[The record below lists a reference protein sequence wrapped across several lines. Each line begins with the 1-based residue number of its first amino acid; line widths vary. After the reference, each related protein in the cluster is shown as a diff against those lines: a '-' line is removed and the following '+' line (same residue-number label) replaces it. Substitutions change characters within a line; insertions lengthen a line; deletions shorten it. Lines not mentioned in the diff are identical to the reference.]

1 MSAIRPAGMTRLASL
16 GMLLLALT
24 VAALLVE
31 EPGITSLR
39 PHAATKL
46 VVALLALSVVVYLL
60 AVRLVMSRAL
70 PSRALWIVLAVGLLA
85 RAILLPAPAYLSSD
99 IYRYVWDGRVQQHG
113 INPYRYLP
121 ADPSLSGLRDTSI
134 FPLVNRASYA
144 RTIYPPVA
152 QMLFALV
159 VRISGTVQAMK
170 LAMVGLELTG
180 LYCMMRLLV
189 MAGLPR
195 ERILIQAWN
204 PLVIWS
210 FACDGHVDGAAIGL
224 IGLAL
229 LARSHRR
236 DGLAGGVL
244 AAAAL
249 VKFLPLALAPAF
261 ARGVPLWRPALAGL
275 VVVVVGYACYASA
288 GRYILGFLP
297 GYSSEEG
304 LSGGNGFWLLAGL
317 AHLGRL
323 PAWSGTAYIVAAG
336 AGLALLGLW
345 ITWGGQRLPEERLR
359 SMHRPADDV
368 VLLCRNAAI
377 LAAAVTVAISPHYSW
392 YFAWLALPC
401 VVAPIPAVIWLSS
414 APVLLTLDPFNER
427 FVWPSLV
434 YAPAIVLAVIAL
446 RRRRS
451 ARCMM
456 AATSEGTC

>member
-1 MSAIRPAGMTRLASL
+1 MSATQRTSPTHLASL
-16 GMLLLALT
+16 GLLLLALT
-24 VAALLVE
+24 SGALALEVAGARFM
-31 EPGITSLR
+31 R
-39 PHAATKL
+39 PHAVTNF
-46 VVALLALSVVVYLL
+46 VVVLLALSVLVYLL
-60 AVRLVMSRAL
+60 AVRLVMRGAL
-70 PSRALWIVLAVGLLA
+70 PSSAIWIVLGVGLLA
-85 RAILLPAPAYLSSD
+85 RGMLIPAPPFLSSD

-113 INPYRYLP
+113 INPYRYVP
-121 ADPSLSGLRDTSI
+121 ADPALSGLRDTGI
-134 FPLVNRASYA
+134 FPLVNRATYA
-144 RTIYPPVA
+144 RTIYPPAA

-159 VRISGTVQAMK
+159 VRISGSVQAMK
-170 LAMVGLELTG
+170 VAMVGLELTG

-210 FACDGHVDGAAIGL
+210 FACDGHLDGAAIGL

-229 LARSHRR
+229 LARGRQR
-236 DGLAGGVL
+236 TGLAGGLL

-249 VKFLPLALAPAF
+249 VKFLPLALAPAL
-261 ARGVPLWRPALAGL
+261 ARGAPLWRPALTGL
-275 VVVVVGYACYASA
+275 VIVAIGYACYASA
-288 GRYILGFLP
+288 GRYVLGFLP

-323 PAWSGTAYIVAAG
+323 PPWSGTAYIVAVA
-336 AGLALLGLW
+336 AGLALLGLR
-345 ITWGGQRLPEERLR
+345 IARGAQRLPEEPG
-359 SMHRPADDV
+359 SADDV

-401 VVAPIPAVIWLSS
+401 VVAPVPAVIWLSS

-427 FVWPSLV
+427 FIWPSLV
-434 YAPAIVLAVIAL
+434 YAPALVLAVVAI
-446 RRRRS
+446 RRRRP
-451 ARCMM
+451 ARFVL
-456 AATSEGTC
+456 AATSQGTC

>member
-1 MSAIRPAGMTRLASL
+1 MSEVRSASL
-16 GMLLLALT
+16 MRLTSLGLLLLGLTFGALF
-24 VAALLVE
+24 LE
-31 EPGITSLR
+31 EPGTVSMR
-39 PHAATKL
+39 PQVVTEL
-46 VVALLALSVVVYLL
+46 FVALLALAVVVYLL
-60 AVRLVMSRAL
+60 AVHLTLGSTL
-70 PSRALWIVLAVGLLA
+70 PSRAVWIVLAVGLLA
-85 RAILLPAPAYLSSD
+85 RGILLPAPPFLSSD
-99 IYRYVWDGRVQQHG
+99 IYRYVWDGRVQQAG
-113 INPYRYLP
+113 INPYRYMP
-121 ADPSLSGLRDTSI
+121 ADPSLSRLRDTSI
-134 FPLVNRASYA
+134 FPLINRAAYA
-144 RTIYPPVA
+144 RTIYPPAA

-170 LAMVGLELTG
+170 VAIVGLELTG

-229 LARSHRR
+229 LARSQRLA
-236 DGLAGGVL
+236 GLAGGLL

-249 VKFLPLALAPAF
+249 VKFLPVALAPAF
-261 ARGVPLWRPALAGL
+261 ARGAPLWRPILTG
-275 VVVVVGYACYASA
+275 VVVVVTGYACYASA
-288 GRYILGFLP
+288 GRYVLGFLP

-323 PAWSGTAYIVAAG
+323 PAWSGTAYIVVVA

-345 ITWGGQRLPEERLR
+345 IARGTQRLQEAP
-359 SMHRPADDV
+359 RPADAV

-401 VVAPIPAVIWLSS
+401 VVAPVPAVIWLSS

-427 FVWPSLV
+427 FIWPSLV
-434 YAPAIVLAVIAL
+434 YAPALVLAVIAI

-451 ARCMM
+451 ARYVL
-456 AATSEGTC
+456 AATSKGTC

>member
-1 MSAIRPAGMTRLASL
+1 MSAMRPATLPQLAGL
-16 GMLLLALT
+16 GALLLALT
-24 VAALLVE
+24 VAALFVE
-31 EPGITSLR
+31 GQGTEWMR
-39 PHAATKL
+39 PHVATDL
-46 VVALLALSVVVYLL
+46 FVALLAVAVVVYLL
-60 AVRLVMSRAL
+60 AVRLVMGNAL
-70 PSRALWIVLAVGLLA
+70 PARAVWIVLAVGLLA
-85 RAILLPAPAYLSSD
+85 RGMLLPAPPFLSSD

-113 INPYRYLP
+113 INPYRYVP
-121 ADPSLSGLRDTSI
+121 ADPALSGLRDTSI
-134 FPLVNRASYA
+134 FPLVNRATYA

-152 QMLFALV
+152 QMLFAV
-159 VRISGTVQAMK
+159 VGRISGSLLAMK
-170 LAMVGLELTG
+170 VAMVGLELTG

-229 LARSHRR
+229 LARSQRR
-236 DGLAGGVL
+236 AGLAGGVL

-288 GRYILGFLP
+288 GGYVLGFLP

-304 LSGGNGFWLLAGL
+304 LAGGNGFWLLAGL
-317 AHLGRL
+317 AHLGHL
-323 PAWSGTAYIVAAG
+323 PPWSGTAYIGVVAAG
-336 AGLALLGLW
+336 LVLLGLW
-345 ITWGGQRLPEERLR
+345 IAWGTQRLQESRG
-359 SMHRPADDV
+359 SAGDV
-368 VLLCRNAAI
+368 GLLCRNAAI

-427 FVWPSLV
+427 FIWPSLV
-434 YAPAIVLAVIAL
+434 YAPAIVLAVIAI
-446 RRRRS
+446 RRRRP
-451 ARCMM
+451 ARFVLT
-456 AATSEGTC
+456 ATSEGTC